1 MILRSGGPASLTL
14 WPLRDL
20 LVELL
25 RVAPRGFDAERP
37 RVLPLLPGA
46 LGDSAVGLG
55 LVVVQALPS
64 EAALLGGVLHVGP
77 S

>member
-1 MILRSGGPASLTL
+1 MILRSGGPTSLSL

-25 RVAPRGFDAERP
+25 RVAPRGFDADRP

-64 EAALLGGVLHVGP
+64 GAALLGGSP
-77 S
+77 R

>member
-1 MILRSGGPASLTL
+1 MILRSGGPPSLAL

>member
-1 MILRSGGPASLTL
+1 MILRSGGPTSLTL

-64 EAALLGGVLHVGP
+64 EAALLGGVLQVGP
-77 S
+77 C